1 MKQYTDL
8 LRRIRKEGRL
18 KVNRTG
24 VDTISL
30 LGPQM
35 EFDMSEG
42 YPLLDLREIG
52 FKHAVNE
59 NLWFLGGECN
69 NEDLVA
75 MGTKF
80 WSKWAL
86 KEPYLIEQLRP
97 VPAVV
102 NDYIAARLKDDG
114 LEITDDTPIAD
125 AEAMRMKYVDELAAA
140 DKRDFEAGLPTLV
153 DVLHAKS
160 HDELMGGFAEI
171 RKYPE
176 ISFGDMR
183 EVLPVGALGPIYG
196 VLWRRWMG
204 HDGQCYDQIGN
215 MIAKLSS
222 DNPKLRYSRA
232 NIVTAFQP
240 SVMPDET
247 YAPQD
252 NVRMGRQALAACHTF
267 FQLFAEPLTQQERID
282 LLTAKMAAGEAVYTG
297 PTETMDE
304 HLDDQKIPRDQLSL
318 KLYQRSADFPVGVP
332 FNIAGYSLLLM
343 MFCKQLNMK
352 PAKFIHTF
360 GDAHIYV
367 DQVEGVDELLRR
379 QDEAGQQ
386 IDVLPRIK
394 IADGVP
400 SMFEYK
406 PEDFELVGYRPMQ
419 PQIKFPVAV

>member
-8 LRRIRKEGRL
+8 LARILAEGRR

-35 EFDMSEG
+35 EFDMSAG
-42 YPLLDLREIG
+42 YPLLNLREVP
-52 FKHAVNE
+52 FEHAVNE
-59 NLWFLGGECN
+59 NLWFLGGVCN

-86 KEPYLIEQLRP
+86 KEDFIVEEMRP
-97 VPAVV
+97 VHTVV
-102 NDYIAARLKDDG
+102 NEYIFVRLKEDG
-114 LEITDDTPIAD
+114 LEITEETPVEEAI
-125 AEAMRMKYVDELAAA
+125 AMRQKYVDELTAA
-140 DKRDFEAGLPTLV
+140 DQRDHEAGLPTLINAMGAIN
-153 DVLHAKS
+153 HN
-160 HDELMGGFAEI
+160 ELMGGFAEI
-171 RKYPE
+171 RKYPD
-176 ISFGDMR
+176 IKFGDER
-183 EVLPVGALGPIYG
+183 TVATKGYLGPIYG
-196 VLWRRWMG
+196 VLWRRWIG
-204 HDGQCYDQIGN
+204 SDGVAYDQIGT
-215 MIAKLSS
+215 MLAKLGS
-222 DNPKLRYSRA
+222 DNPKLRYSRC

-240 SVMPDET
+240 SVLPDET
-247 YAPQD
+247 IGAEE
-252 NVRMGRQALAACHTF
+252 NIKIGRQALAACHTF
-267 FQLFAEPLTQQERID
+267 FQLFAEPLTLQERID
-282 LLTAKMAAGEAVYTG
+282 LLMQDLEPGDIAYTG
-297 PTETMDE
+297 DDE
-304 HLDDQKIPRDQLSL
+304 SMELHLDDKGIPRDQLSL

-332 FNIAGYSLLLM
+332 FNIAGYSLLLL

-367 DQVEGVDELLRR
+367 DQIDGVKELLARTEF
-379 QDEAGQQ
+379 QDTVGGA
-386 IDVLPRIK
+386 LPTVE

-406 PEDFELVGYRPMQ
+406 PEHFALVGYYPIK